1 MICQNARQC
10 IYFEYSILQGRSLNG
25 FIKLY
30 FVILAQSWMNVVV
43 AAKLG
48 GEQRSREISVI
59 LILL

>member
-1 MICQNARQC
+1 MICQNTRQC